1 MEAGMVE
8 PNAPKAFVMG
18 GSGFVGLAVSRK
30 LKAEGYDVTATCHTA
45 NGESRLARAGIRS
58 MRVDFARDGRWLDAL
73 GQADT
78 VVFALHERA
87 GRRLGRGW
95 LRRSARLRDSVLPV
109 VLDQLATSDSCRA
122 FIYVSAIVAAGDHGE
137 DWIFESS
144 PRVPSALGNYHA
156 ESEIMVL
163 NALEHGVPGVVLRP
177 GFLYGP
183 DGSFA
188 QFFIEQ
194 ARQGF
199 YPYPGRGDNFI
210 PWVHIDDF
218 ADACIKAASRVPVG
232 QIVHVVD
239 DEPIRL
245 ADFADQL
252 LELTGGGRAVA
263 LPRFLVG
270 LLGGSAIAA
279 MLSGSYRSG
288 NLRAKDVLAWTPR
301 YPTVSEGLPATL
313 AAWAAQSGQS

>member
-1 MEAGMVE
+1 MVE

-73 GQADT
+73 
-78 VVFALHERA
+78 
-87 GRRLGRGW
+87 
-95 LRRSARLRDSVLPV
+95 
-109 VLDQLATSDSCRA
+109 
-122 FIYVSAIVAAGDHGE
+122 
-137 DWIFESS
+137 
-144 PRVPSALGNYHA
+144 
-156 ESEIMVL
+156 
-163 NALEHGVPGVVLRP
+163 
-177 GFLYGP
+177 
-183 DGSFA
+183 
-188 QFFIEQ
+188 
-194 ARQGF
+194 
-199 YPYPGRGDNFI
+199 
-210 PWVHIDDF
+210 
-218 ADACIKAASRVPVG
+218 
-232 QIVHVVD
+232 
-239 DEPIRL
+239 
-245 ADFADQL
+245 
-252 LELTGGGRAVA
+252 
-263 LPRFLVG
+263 PRFLVG